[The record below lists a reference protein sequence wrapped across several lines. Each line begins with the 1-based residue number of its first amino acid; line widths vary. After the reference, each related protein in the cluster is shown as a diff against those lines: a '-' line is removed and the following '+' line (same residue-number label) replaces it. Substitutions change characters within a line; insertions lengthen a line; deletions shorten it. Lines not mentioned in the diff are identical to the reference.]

1 MINLNLNVQTKE
13 WLLYGS
19 IGGVFI
25 LILFSVYAAGIRV
38 GHDDAELKA
47 SIKIVDLQS
56 KLTLAEEGR
65 QQAEIDLGE
74 CHAARAGEL
83 VLKCEEVCRE
93 RVSKA
98 IQGVKELCAKP

>member
-1 MINLNLNVQTKE
+1 MFNLNLNVETKE

-25 LILFSVYAAGIRV
+25 LILFSVYAHGIAN
-38 GHDDAELKA
+38 GYQEAELKA
-47 SIKIVDLQS
+47 STKIVDLQS
-56 KLTLAEEGR
+56 RLTLSEEAR

-83 VLKCEEVCRE
+83 VLQCEEVCRE
-93 RVSKA
+93 RVNKA
-98 IQGVKELCAKP
+98 IQGVKELCQR

>member
-1 MINLNLNVQTKE
+1 MINLNVQTKE

-38 GHDDAELKA
+38 GYDEAELKA
-47 SIKIVDLQS
+47 SAKLVDLQGR
-56 KLTLAEEGR
+56 LTLEQEGR
-65 QQAEIDLGE
+65 QQAEIDLGA
-74 CHAARAGEL
+74 CHATRAGDL

-98 IQGVKELCAKP
+98 IKGVKELCKR